1 MMRKQQNVERP
12 LVLETVGWLKARN
25 SPDKEK
31 TKWRAPTV
39 YLLKSQFQAG
49 LTPLVRAIGESGI
62 TANQVTL
69 MASGLSVAFGVI
81 LAWQGTPR
89 PLLLLLPLV
98 LFVRM
103 ALNAMDGML
112 ARDYGQASRLGVY
125 LNELGDVVSDVFLYF
140 PFALLPALSA
150 RWVAASIL
158 LAVLSEM
165 AGIMA
170 PIVGASRRYDG
181 PMGKSDRALVF
192 GALGLW
198 LGLGGRLAPWVAYWF
213 SPFMCALLVATVVNR
228 VRNGLDEKGI
238 VHG

>member
-1 MMRKQQNVERP
+1 MIRKQPNLKRP

-25 SPDKEK
+25 SPEKGK

-49 LTPLVRAIGESGI
+49 LTPLVRAVGKSGI

-69 MASGLSVAFGVI
+69 MASGLSLVFGII
-81 LAWQGTPR
+81 LAWQGTPSR
-89 PLLLLLPLV
+89 LLLSLPLV

-125 LNELGDVVSDVFLYF
+125 LNELGDVVSDVFLYS

-150 RWVAASIL
+150 RWMAASIL

-165 AGIMA
+165 AGVMA
-170 PIVGASRRYDG
+170 AIVGASRRYDG

-198 LGLGGRLAPWVAYWF
+198 LGLGGKLAPWVAYWF
-213 SPFMCALLVATVVNR
+213 PPLLCVLLVATLVNR
-228 VRNGLDEKGI
+228 VRNGLNEKEI

>member
-1 MMRKQQNVERP
+1 MRKQHNVQGP

-25 SPDKEK
+25 SLEKGK
-31 TKWRAPTV
+31 TKWRASTV
-39 YLLKSQFQAG
+39 YLLKSRFQAG
-49 LTPLVRAIGESGI
+49 LTPLVRAVGNSGV

-69 MASGLSVAFGVI
+69 IATALSVAFGII
-81 LAWQGTPR
+81 LVWQGAPSR
-89 PLLLLLPLV
+89 LLLLLPVV

-125 LNELGDVVSDVFLYF
+125 LNELGDVVSDVFLYS
-140 PFALLPALSA
+140 PFALLPDLSA
-150 RWVAASIL
+150 RWMAASIL
-158 LAVLSEM
+158 LAILSEM

-170 PIVGASRRYDG
+170 PIVGGNRRYDG

-198 LGLGGRLAPWVAYWF
+198 LGLGGGLAPLVAYGF
-213 SPFMCALLVATVVNR
+213 PPLICMLLVATVVNR
-228 VRNGLDEKGI
+228 VRNGLDQKEI

>member
-1 MMRKQQNVERP
+1 MKQQQQVERL

-25 SPDKEK
+25 SQEKGK

-39 YLLKSQFQAG
+39 YLLKAHLQAE
-49 LTPLVRAIGESGI
+49 LTPLVRAAAESGI

-69 MASGLSVAFGVI
+69 MSSGLSVVFGVI
-81 LAWQGTPR
+81 LAWQGAPSL
-89 PLLLLLPLV
+89 LLLLLPLL
-98 LFVRM
+98 LFIRM

-125 LNELGDVVSDVFLYF
+125 LNELGDVVSDVFLYS

-150 RWVAASIL
+150 RWMIASIL

-165 AGIMA
+165 AGVMA
-170 PIVGASRRYDG
+170 PIVGAGRRYDG

-198 LGLGGRLAPWVAYWF
+198 LGLGGRLAPWVADWF
-213 SPFMCALLVATVVNR
+213 PPLLCMLLVTTVVNR
-228 VRNGLDEKGI
+228 VRNALYEKEI

>member
-1 MMRKQQNVERP
+1 MIRKQQYRKRP
-12 LVLETVGWLKARN
+12 LALETVGWLRARN
-25 SPDKEK
+25 SPEK
-31 TKWRAPTV
+31 GKTEWRVPTV
-39 YLLKSQFQAG
+39 YLLKSQFQIR
-49 LTPLVRAIGESGI
+49 LTPLVRALAESGV

-69 MASGLSVAFGVI
+69 TACGLSVAFGVL
-81 LAWQGTPR
+81 LAWQGTPNL
-89 PLLLLLPLV
+89 LLLLLPLV

-125 LNELGDVVSDVFLYF
+125 LNEFGDVVSDVFLYS

-150 RWVAASIL
+150 PWMAALIL

-165 AGIMA
+165 AGVMA

-181 PMGKSDRALVF
+181 PMGKSDRAIAF
-192 GALGLW
+192 GALALW
-198 LGLGGRLAPWVAYWF
+198 LGLGRSLAPWAADWF
-213 SPFMCALLVATVVNR
+213 QRLTCILLLATVINR
-228 VRNGLDEKGI
+228 VKNGLAEKEI